1 MRMSP
6 ARALV
11 LLLLPLALACAAAPV
26 RAPGAPSRVVMVGV
40 AVVNKPPPQ
49 GLVGDVFGSDTP
61 RDVVAREG
69 AEALRSRGFE
79 VLGVEGV
86 GGPAPTVEQAAEIA
100 RRYRADAAVV
110 LVLTRLDLS
119 ALRPLGQVEVELES
133 LMVGPTGQVWLQEER
148 RGTTTER
155 LYRAQ
160 TDWRSHVRQ
169 AVIQSVRELP

>member
-1 MRMSP
+1 MSP
-6 ARALV
+6 VRVLASVVLALS
-11 LLLLPLALACAAAPV
+11 LACAGAPP
-26 RAPGAPSRVVMVGV
+26 RAPGAPVRVVMVGA

-61 RDVVAREG
+61 REVVARAG

-86 GGPAPTVEQAAEIA
+86 GGPAPTVEQAAAIA
-100 RRYRADAAVV
+100 RRYGAEAAVV

-133 LMVGPTGQVWLQEER
+133 LMVGPAGQVWTRQER
-148 RGTTTER
+148 HGTTTER